1 MLAELEKLDE
11 GRGTGTRAGKTRHDP
26 PASTGLTVSDSA
38 SARFL
43 HWRECCHRASGIAHP
58 RYRAGPPPKCSSL
71 PLTWRPPTPT
81 TTGDTAGKRE
91 PVGTPMS
98 EADAI
103 ATPATVKSD
112 LGLLVPKLRF
122 GRPWGAV
129 PKPRLPARRTVR
141 AENAGSSAWNRHR

>member
-1 MLAELEKLDE
+1 VLAELEKLDE

-26 PASTGLTVSDSA
+26 PASAGLTVSHSA

-58 RYRAGPPPKCSSL
+58 RYRAGPPPM
-71 PLTWRPPTPT
+71 PTM
-81 TTGDTAGKRE
+81 TGDTAGKRE

-98 EADAI
+98 EADATT
-103 ATPATVKSD
+103 TPATVKAD

-129 PKPRLPARRTVR
+129 PEPRLPARRPVR
-141 AENAGSSAWNRHR
+141 AENAGSSAWNRRR

>member
-26 PASTGLTVSDSA
+26 PASAGLTVSDSA

-58 RYRAGPPPKCSSL
+58 QIPRRAAEKQQFAAAVEAADADHDGRYGWQEGAG
-71 PLTWRPPTPT
+71 
-81 TTGDTAGKRE
+81 
-91 PVGTPMS
+91 GTPMS
-98 EADAI
+98 EADATT
-103 ATPATVKSD
+103 TPATVKAD

-129 PKPRLPARRTVR
+129 PEPRLPARRPVR
-141 AENAGSSAWNRHR
+141 AENAGSSAWNRRR